1 MQFVV
6 IGSFSS
12 RDRIHFRPSAPP
24 APGIHA
30 EANVG
35 DIIETCFGFYRDMLQ
50 IKSMGTNIWQKMPQ
64 MFREMPPD
72 FTRTDRGGLS
82 QMCQSWIRNGIFLN
96 VTYPGWHVRELS
108 QAWDL
113 KMDICH
119 LEKKWLKIGCSV
131 LTCSFWFQKP
141 SGHIKSNDLVITV
154 IVWVGDFL
162 ELVQLTLNTPAWSQ
176 RRSLWRGPVWDK
188 VMILESWW
196 DVFLPTLFQPFW
208 SKSKNR

>member
-1 MQFVV
+1 MTCCKSNQWELTF
-6 IGSFSS
+6 
-12 RDRIHFRPSAPP
+12 DRKCHKCFERCHQILQELTVEDCPSCVNL
-24 APGIHA
+24 
-30 EANVG
+30 E
-35 DIIETCFGFYRDMLQ
+35 FG
-50 IKSMGTNIWQKMPQ
+50 
-64 MFREMPPD
+64 
-72 FTRTDRGGLS
+72 
-82 QMCQSWIRNGIFLN
+82 NGIFLN

-188 VMILESWW
+188 VMMLESWW
-196 DVFLPTLFQPFW
+196 DLFLPTLFQPFW